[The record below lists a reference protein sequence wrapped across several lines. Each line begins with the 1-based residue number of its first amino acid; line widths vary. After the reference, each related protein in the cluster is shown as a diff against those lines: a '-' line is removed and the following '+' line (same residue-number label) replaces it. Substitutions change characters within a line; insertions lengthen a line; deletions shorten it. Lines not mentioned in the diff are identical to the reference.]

1 MGTVVKDGLGKPKKG
16 KPPLRTVAGL
26 EGQALTGE
34 AMPSLEAA
42 ALPEEALTG
51 ERPHQGKA
59 PADGESTAPLD
70 KGAPGEHTPAPV
82 PGPGDEWLG
91 SGPPD
96 ALATPKDVY
105 EPATDAPLYKP
116 KAIDI
121 NAIID
126 TFEEYYPNAD
136 PEDVELI
143 RQAYTF
149 AALAHKGGTRLSGEP
164 YLSHP
169 LAVASILANMKLD
182 AVSIAA
188 GLLHDTVEDTKVT
201 IADIRKN
208 FGDEFGP
215 TLATIIDGVTKFG
228 KTNFK
233 TKSERQAA
241 NLFKM
246 VFASLK
252 DLRVMLVKLA
262 DRLHNMRTL
271 SYMRPE
277 KRREIASETLDY
289 YAPFATRLGI
299 HKIKAELEDLSLF
312 HLHPKEY
319 TSIIENLATGQK
331 ARERYVDEVKGL
343 LSKRL
348 AEYGIEADV
357 AGRNKH
363 IYSIWRKMRQQN
375 IPFEQIYDL
384 FAFRIIVN
392 SVENCYKVLGLIHTI
407 FSPLPGRFK
416 DYISLPKP
424 NGYRSLHTA
433 VVGPENTHIEIQIRT
448 FEMHSYSE
456 DGVAAHWRYKV
467 GSRVTADEEEL
478 ISKFRETV
486 NQAFTPETEGPEAS
500 LATLKEFLDSKELIY
515 VLTPK
520 GDIKQ
525 LPVGSTPIDFAYSI
539 HTDIGNT
546 LFGAFVDG
554 AIVPLDHK
562 LQNGVTVRVVTS
574 KFAKPSRDWLSK
586 VASAK
591 AKTKIRQAL
600 LEHERGDQEKAQEK
614 PQEKPQDKAQ
624 APPAAKAA
632 GRHAHRKEQPQGQP
646 SILVKGEEGLVVR
659 FGKCCK
665 PIPGEPIVGFLTKG
679 SGVTVH
685 SRDCESI
692 PGLPPDRLLEIAWN
706 LAGDTDPTTDVYVKV
721 IHNGNANAIPQI
733 INAVSVAKAT
743 IIEFRSDPLDPRAID
758 LRLALTDYDHF
769 LFVRNSLSGLKPL
782 VTHVERFHPI
792 DPNEAT
798 N

>member
-1 MGTVVKDGLGKPKKG
+1 MDLSLKEALDRER
-16 KPPLRTVAGL
+16 KPPLGPSADPKGQRPPAGP
-26 EGQALTGE
+26 EPAPAQAPP
-34 AMPSLEAA
+34 APAQAA
-42 ALPEEALTG
+42 APE
-51 ERPHQGKA
+51 
-59 PADGESTAPLD
+59 
-70 KGAPGEHTPAPV
+70 PGQ
-82 PGPGDEWLG
+82 GDEWLG
-91 SGPPD
+91 KGPPD

-105 EPATDAPLYKP
+105 EPAWDTPLYKP

-121 NAIID
+121 NAVID

-136 PEDVELI
+136 PDNVELI

-149 AALAHKGGTRLSGEP
+149 AALAHKSGTRLSGEP

-169 LAVASILANMKLD
+169 LAVASIIANMKLD
-182 AVSIAA
+182 AVSISA

-201 IADIRKN
+201 IPDISKN
-208 FGDEFGP
+208 FGEEYGP
-215 TLATIIDGVTKFG
+215 ALAKIIDGVTKFG

-233 TKSERQAA
+233 TKTERQAA

-246 VFASLK
+246 VFASLQ

-271 SYMRPE
+271 AYMKPE
-277 KRREIASETLDY
+277 KRQDIARETLDY

-312 HLHPKEY
+312 YLHPTDY
-319 TSIIENLATGQK
+319 TSIIGKLASGQK
-331 ARERYVDEVKGL
+331 AREKYVEEVKGL
-343 LSKRL
+343 LYKRL
-348 AEYGIEADV
+348 SEYGIEADV

-363 IYSIWRKMRQQN
+363 IYSIWRKMRVQN
-375 IPFEQIYDL
+375 LPFEQIYDL

-407 FSPLPGRFK
+407 FSPLQGRFK

-467 GSRVTADEEEL
+467 GSKVSHDEQEL

-486 NQAFTPETEGPEAS
+486 SQAWTQETESPESS

-525 LPVGSTPIDFAYSI
+525 LPVGSTPIDFAYSV
-539 HTDIGNT
+539 HTDIGNS
-546 LFGAFVDG
+546 LSGAFVDG

-562 LQNGVTVRVVTS
+562 LQNGVTVRVVTG
-574 KFAKPSRDWLSK
+574 KHARPSLDWLPR

-600 LEHERGDQEKAQEK
+600 MEQARAQE
-614 PQEKPQDKAQ
+614 QERA
-624 APPAAKAA
+624 APPAQAA
-632 GRHAHRKEQPQGQP
+632 PAGHPAPQPAPRRERERPEAAP
-646 SILVKGEEGLVVR
+646 SILVRGESGLVVR
-659 FGKCCK
+659 FAKCCK

-679 SGVTVH
+679 SGISVH
-685 SRDCESI
+685 SLDCPSV
-692 PGLPPDRLLEIAWN
+692 PGLPQDRILEVAWD
-706 LAGDTDPTTDVYVKV
+706 LDGGTEQSTDVFVR
-721 IHNGNANAIPQI
+721 IRHNGNPNAIPQV
-733 INAVSVAKAT
+733 INAISSAKAT
-743 IIEFRSDPLDPRAID
+743 ILEFKADPLDQNSMD
-758 LRLALTDYDHF
+758 LRVALANYDHF
-769 LFVRNSLSGLKPL
+769 LELSGSLRALKPL
-782 VTHVERFHPI
+782 VTLVERYHPLAHH
-792 DPNEAT
+792 DPAS
-798 N
+798 